1 MAEIK
6 IRISD
11 ERIIEGL
18 DEIVKQEGF
27 SSRNQ
32 LINDILSEYI
42 ATKDKLFLHNLPSV
56 LKAICDENL
65 SAQQQNNAFILQKNI
80 EIMQKILMELSDLR
94 AIFLSDLDKN

>member
-11 ERIIEGL
+11 DRIIEEL
-18 DEIVKQEGF
+18 DRIVREEGF

-42 ATKDKLFLHNLPSV
+42 TTKDKLFLHNLPPILRS
-56 LKAICDENL
+56 ICNENL
-65 SAQQQNNAFILQKNI
+65 SFQQQNNTLILQKNT
-80 EIMQKILMELSDLR
+80 EIMQRILMELSDLR